1 MNFLAHLALS
11 GNSPQVMTGNFI
23 ADHVKGKSY
32 LNYPKD
38 ISRGIIIHRFIDD
51 FTDHHPLVLQGKKR
65 LSEDY
70 GKYSGVVMDIFYDH
84 FLSVNWNQYYAL
96 PLNEF
101 IAHSYI
107 SILTNIWYLPPQIL
121 SFLPHLILFNRL
133 NTYGKIS
140 GIEYVLKK
148 MAIRFNMPEKSETAA
163 NILIQYYSE
172 YNMEFVEFFG
182 EITNELKKNKLEEKI
197 QGFTGLSSS

>member
-32 LNYPKD
+32 MNYPKD
-38 ISRGIIIHRFIDD
+38 ISKGIIMHRFIDD

-84 FLSVNWNQYYAL
+84 FLSVNWNQYYAS

-107 SILTNIWYLPPQIL
+107 SILTNIRYLPPQIL

-172 YNMEFVEFFG
+172 YNMEFVEFFS
-182 EITNELKKNKLEEKI
+182 EITNELKKVN
-197 QGFTGLSSS
+197 